1 MQNESCSQTNK
12 INDNKL
18 LQALLYLLLYILISV
33 VSDVEGFIG
42 LFASSTLVFTE
53 LGFTVGLSSS
63 LEDFLSLLDVFFLT
77 IPGLDARVLKGSSVR
92 EGETPRSL
100 DGGQLVHGVEVQSGF
115 FFTLTTGQEHDTGDS
130 RRDGSAQSS
139 DSQFSDFSGADAG
152 SVGESGTRGDHVG
165 LQEDTFKINVV
176 ISEGLEDSSINSLGG
191 LEADA
196 NVVFTVRE
204 DFGFDDGDETVGLAD
219 SSISGK
225 TPSVFL
231 DGGFRGAAV
240 RGDLEDSSPFSESA
254 TNVVEFLGSLGEVV
268 ETESGGFFVSSGDD
282 GGTLVELN
290 TGEDTLFLQ
299 EINELLAVLG
309 GLLGGFFVEDDTRDV
324 LFEIGGSEEEF
335 SVSSSVFFVV
345 FELDVVE
352 SLSDGTGGFISS
364 EDTETTSGDSFGVF
378 LKFSTEIFSLHVY

>member
-1 MQNESCSQTNK
+1 
-12 INDNKL
+12 
-18 LQALLYLLLYILISV
+18 
-33 VSDVEGFIG
+33 
-42 LFASSTLVFTE
+42 
-53 LGFTVGLSSS
+53 
-63 LEDFLSLLDVFFLT
+63 LSLLDVFFLT
-77 IPGLDARVLKGSSVR
+77 IPGLDAGVLEGSSVR

-115 FFTLTTGQEHDTGDS
+115 FFTLTAGQEHDTGDS
-130 RRDGSAQSS
+130 RGDGSAQSS
-139 DSQFSDFSGADAG
+139 DSQFSDFSGADIG
-152 SVGESGTRGDHVG
+152 SVGESGTGGDHVG

-176 ISEGLEDSSINSLGG
+176 IREGLEDSSIDFLGG
-191 LEADA
+191 LEAFTD
-196 NVVFTVRE
+196 VVFTVRE
-204 DFGFDDGDETVGLAD
+204 DFGFDNGDETVGLAD
-219 SSISGK
+219 SGISGK
-225 TPSVFL
+225 TPGVFL
-231 DGGFRGAAV
+231 DGDIRGAAV
-240 RGDLEDSSPFSESA
+240 GGDLEDSSPLGESA
-254 TNVVEFLGSLGEVV
+254 TNVVEFLGSLGEVI
-268 ETESGGFFVSSGDD
+268 ETESGGFFVGFGDD

-324 LFEIGGSEEEF
+324 LFEIGGGEEEF

-378 LKFSTEIFSLHVY
+378 LEFSTEIFSLHVY